1 MDIEKQIHAR
11 WAADATLNGLLP
23 ETKLATGIYF
33 PPEDDADDDGNP
45 EFPYATLTRPG
56 DTPEEYY
63 NDGSSIEAVQVRI
76 TVYHQKSSYDEGVAI
91 VDAIKAAFDRSMF
104 SLTGNSDKV
113 LHMER
118 LSYAPLQDQASGDWF
133 FVVDYMCHV
142 FLGSGT

>member
-33 PPEDDADDDGNP
+33 AEDP
-45 EFPYATLTRPG
+45 TFPYATLTRPG

-63 NDGSSIEAVQVRI
+63 NDGSSIEGVQVRI